1 MLFEWVAEL
10 REEHVAESGS
20 NSAGGSVPK
29 DHSLVWGNGEKDFN
43 MWTQSLRWGLGEQ
56 KVQ

>member
-1 MLFEWVAEL
+1 MLFECVAEL

-29 DHSLVWGNGEKDFN
+29 DHSLVCGNGEKDFN
-43 MWTQSLRWGLGEQ
+43 M
-56 KVQ
+56 